1 MKGIL
6 TGAQQLGRALM
17 LPIAVLPVAA
27 LLLRIGQKDVIGL
40 VPALAA
46 IGPPIA
52 AAGGAIFSN
61 LGLLFAI
68 GVAVGLARE
77 NHGAAGLA
85 ALVCYLVTTEGAKVI
100 IQGDAGRQISQLSIP
115 AGIVSGVIGGFLYN
129 RYSGI
134 QLPSY
139 LGFFAGRRFVPIA
152 SGVAALPMA
161 FLFGH
166 GFPLLQS
173 GMNTLS
179 QSVVRS
185 GNVGLFVYGVLN
197 RVLIV
202 TGLHHIL
209 NNVAWQLLGE
219 YKGVT
224 GDLNRFFKGDP
235 TAGAFMTGF
244 FPVMMFG
251 LPAACL
257 AMYHT
262 ARPER
267 RKAVAGLLVSMALT
281 SFLTG
286 ITEPIEFSFMF
297 LAPLLYGVHA
307 ILTGLA
313 LVVMNL
319 LHVRLGFGFSA
330 GLFDYVLNYNLGTRQ
345 LWLFPVGLLYFLVY
359 YGVFRICI
367 TAFNLQTPGREPLD
381 VEEASAPLVAI
392 PTPARAAAFVE
403 ALGGA
408 RNLTSVDACATRLR
422 LVVASQDVIDEPAL
436 KRLGARAVVKV
447 SSNALQ
453 VVLGPIADQVADEIR
468 ARLRAPSS
476 AKDITRALLSALG
489 GRDNVREIEVIASSR
504 LRVRVSNADSVDSRA
519 IASLGLRGIA
529 RPTADRVHVL
539 GEPSLVREVRELLGG
554 G

>member
-115 AGIVSGVIGGFLYN
+115 AGIVSGVIGGLLYN

-134 QLPSY
+134 QLPDY

-166 GFPLLQS
+166 GFPLLQG
-173 GMNTLS
+173 GMNTIS

-307 ILTGLA
+307 LLTGLA
-313 LVVMNL
+313 LVVMSL

-330 GLFDYVLNYNLGTRQ
+330 GFFDYVLNYNLGTRQ

-367 TAFNLQTPGREPLD
+367 TAFNLQTPGREPLN
-381 VEEASAPLVAI
+381 VEEAPAPLVAI

-422 LVVASQDVIDEPAL
+422 LLVASQDVIDEPAL

-476 AKDITRALLSALG
+476 AKDIMPALLAALG
-489 GRDNVREIEVIASSR
+489 GRENVREIEVIASSR

-519 IASLGLRGIA
+519 IASLGWRGIA

-539 GEPSLVREVRELLGG
+539 GEPSLVREMRELLGG